1 MSRPRELPEPPELRA
16 SLDRGLDDLGCGAL
30 VVFAESSPDPD
41 LAPFAGP
48 GPAHLGRAI
57 LVAPRRGEPRLAY
70 FTPMEREEAAATGLS
85 LLTPE
90 ALEIERL
97 IRETDGGRSGLL
109 AAVAVRAVAAA
120 GVEPGRVAVAG
131 RGPAGPLHAACRSL
145 ERGGWPVVA
154 GDELCLTLRKRK
166 PPWQLAELRR
176 VAAGTAAAFRR
187 VAGLLA
193 AAAPPASGRGEAAE
207 LWLGGERLTV
217 GRLRNEIAVALAAHR
232 LDQPEGNIVAP
243 GAAGAVPHNLGDD
256 GQTLRAGETVVVDL
270 FPRGGRLFADLTR
283 TFCVGR
289 PSAAVAAAHAAVVA
303 ALEAARAAARPGVRA
318 WELQERTCQRMTAA
332 GYPTSLSHPGT
343 ASGYV
348 HGLGHGVGFELHEY
362 PSFRRETGA
371 EGLLAAGDVFTLEPG
386 LYDPEGGFGVRVED
400 LVVLGAEGAETLA
413 PLPYEL
419 DPRAW
424 ERSYVGIA

>member
-1 MSRPRELPEPPELRA
+1 MSRTPERPEAPELRA
-16 SLDRGLDDLGCGAL
+16 SLHRGLDDLGCGAL
-30 VVFAESSPDPD
+30 VILADSSPDPD
-41 LAPFAGP
+41 LAPFVGP
-48 GPAHLGRAI
+48 IHLGRAI
-57 LVAPRRGEPRLAY
+57 LVAPRRGELRLAF
-70 FTPMEREEAAATGLS
+70 FTPMEREEAAATGLA

-97 IRETDGGRSGLL
+97 TRETGGGRSGLL
-109 AAVAVRAVAAA
+109 AAVVVRALVAA

-131 RGPAGPLHAACRSL
+131 RGAAGPLHAACRTL
-145 ERGGWPVVA
+145 ERGGWPVVS
-154 GDELCLTLRKRK
+154 GDELSLTLRKRK

-176 VAAGTAAAFRR
+176 VVAGTAAAFRR

-193 AAAPPASGRGEAAE
+193 AAATSTGSGARDAGGDAGE

-217 GRLRNEIAVALAAHR
+217 GRLRDEIALALAASR

-243 GAAGAVPHNLGDD
+243 GAEGAVPHNTGTDER
-256 GQTLRAGETVVVDL
+256 TLRIGETVVVDL
-270 FPRGGRLFADLTR
+270 FPRGGLLFADLTR

-289 PSAAVAAAHAAVVA
+289 PPAAVASAHAAILT
-303 ALEAARAAARPGVRA
+303 ALEGARAAARPGMRA

-332 GYPTSLSHPGT
+332 GYPTTLSHPGT

-348 HGLGHGVGFELHEY
+348 HNLGHGVGFELHEY

-371 EGLLAAGDVFTLEPG
+371 EGLLAEGDVFTLEPG
-386 LYDPEGGFGVRVED
+386 LYDPEAGFGVRVED
-400 LVVLGAEGAETLA
+400 LLVLGPEGVEVLA
-413 PLPYEL
+413 PLPYDL

-424 ERSYVGIA
+424 GGP